1 MVYIH
6 LYIFQMLF
14 LLCLY
19 YVIMETPLGMVDT
32 SLQNGILQVGDQI
45 EYIPP
50 GHELAFVRKNNGYL
64 FFKFT
69 SKAIT
74 TQRAAL
80 SPSF

>member
-1 MVYIH
+1 
-6 LYIFQMLF
+6 MLF

-19 YVIMETPLGMVDT
+19 FVIMETPLGMVHT
-32 SLQNGILQVGDQI
+32 SLQNGMLQVGDQI

-50 GHELAFVRKNNGYL
+50 GHELQSVRKNNGYL

-69 SKAIT
+69 SKGIT
-74 TQRAAL
+74 TQRTTP